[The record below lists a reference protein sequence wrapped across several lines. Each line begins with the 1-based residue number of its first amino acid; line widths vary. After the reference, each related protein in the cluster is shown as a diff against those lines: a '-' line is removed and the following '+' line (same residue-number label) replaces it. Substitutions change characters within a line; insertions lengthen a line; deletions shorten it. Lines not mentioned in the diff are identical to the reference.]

1 MRRLLSILLIMVGLN
16 TAHAQS
22 TVEADLTLEF
32 VSSYVWRGLHMGSSA
47 LQPELSLG
55 WKGLAFSVWGSTGL
69 AKSSNEIDLTLSYT
83 TGGLTLSII
92 DYWDDSDDTRYFF
105 YRSRETGHSFEGAIK
120 YDFGPVAVSWQT
132 FFAGNDYQEVDGKRA
147 FSSYFEISAPFRL
160 VGLECLAKAG
170 VVPWA
175 SDYYETE
182 RFAFQTVSLKA
193 VKNIPI
199 TKKFTLPIYGELIAS
214 PANKKLNFVAGFII
228 KVL

>member
-22 TVEADLTLEF
+22 TVTADVTLEF
-32 VSSYVWRGLHMGSSA
+32 VSSY
-47 LQPELSLG
+47 
-55 WKGLAFSVWGSTGL
+55 
-69 AKSSNEIDLTLSYT
+69 
-83 TGGLTLSII
+83 
-92 DYWDDSDDTRYFF
+92 
-105 YRSRETGHSFEGAIK
+105 
-120 YDFGPVAVSWQT
+120 
-132 FFAGNDYQEVDGKRA
+132 
-147 FSSYFEISAPFRL
+147 FEIWAPFRL

-182 RFAFQTVSLKA
+182 RFAFQSVSLKA

-214 PANKKLNFVAGFII
+214 PANKELNFVAGFII